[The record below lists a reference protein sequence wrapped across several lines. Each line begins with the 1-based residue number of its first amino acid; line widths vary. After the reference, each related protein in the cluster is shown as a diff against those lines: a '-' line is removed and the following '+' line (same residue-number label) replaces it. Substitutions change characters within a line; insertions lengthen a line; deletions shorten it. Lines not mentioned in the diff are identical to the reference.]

1 MTIDD
6 VNSIIDRLPRGII
19 PNEAETQELIA
30 LASEM
35 AKRDIV
41 ERLREHGGIA
51 NRLRQQGALPTEL
64 SMWLYADLHGAA
76 NEIESLRNAAAY
88 ERKAILEIINKY
100 GVALVDRRGWRQKY
114 AAKILKEI
122 AEVIYARGNRK

>member
-6 VNSIIDRLPRGII
+6 VNSIIDRLAKGII
-19 PNEAETQELIA
+19 PNEMETQELIA

-64 SMWLYADLHGAA
+64 SM
-76 NEIESLRNAAAY
+76 
-88 ERKAILEIINKY
+88 
-100 GVALVDRRGWRQKY
+100 
-114 AAKILKEI
+114 
-122 AEVIYARGNRK
+122 